1 MTVILFSVLILLLL
15 INVVIVF
22 QIGQREQTHKENM
35 KKYSELKEKIKNQ
48 INGNEYEEY
57 L

>member
-48 INGNEYEEY
+48 INGNEYE
-57 L
+57 